1 MNEIKN
7 MNRKLI
13 FALGMLLIIP
23 LFTPYFSI
31 SELLSIPLDKK
42 FSLAPIDIV
51 NMSDKISALTAY
63 ISSDELKELF
73 NGVVVIKLLMFIPV
87 FLGIVS
93 AVITII
99 WKNIISHII
108 AIIMESGGLVCCVS
122 SIIKIMTI
130 TRESEGMIK
139 ISPGVG
145 LILGTLLLVAM
156 IVLSCISY
164 EKEKIDMCE
173 DNGSGAVV
181 KKGEGSITG
190 MDGTYEGATLPVTG
204 EPVIIGRDTSVCN
217 MIVVGDMV
225 SREHC
230 TVSYNR
236 ESHIYMV
243 TDLSSNGTYDGNGK
257 RLANG
262 VPVYMEAGSMIRI
275 GKDGE
280 RFILG

>member
-1 MNEIKN
+1 MGGAVLEQVFLS
-7 MNRKLI
+7 MPEVI
-13 FALGMLLIIP
+13 F
-23 LFTPYFSI
+23 YFYS
-31 SELLSIPLDKK
+31 DKK
-42 FSLAPIDIV
+42 QTTDSIE
-51 NMSDKISALTAY
+51 AY
-63 ISSDELKELF
+63 
-73 NGVVVIKLLMFIPV
+73 
-87 FLGIVS
+87 LGS
-93 AVITII
+93 
-99 WKNIISHII
+99 
-108 AIIMESGGLVCCVS
+108 
-122 SIIKIMTI
+122 
-130 TRESEGMIK
+130 TRLHTVYLRRFSEG
-139 ISPGVG
+139 
-145 LILGTLLLVAM
+145 
-156 IVLSCISY
+156 
-164 EKEKIDMCE
+164 